1 MDGGVGNVPPNKTLS
16 SVKNIKLC
24 IPERMFF
31 SSRLY
36 VSSIASNF
44 SRVNEFEGIRGFL
57 NRVIIGD

>member
-36 VSSIASNF
+36 VFSIASNF
-44 SRVNEFEGIRGFL
+44 SRVNEFKGI
-57 NRVIIGD
+57 